1 MKIRQNDQNS
11 QGSDNMRKHA
21 RLITAALIAVQTVF
35 LCGASA
41 ETDCYILREYNGRIA
56 LFRESSPLPIT
67 VYETSPSALYP
78 SDAELLAE
86 GIRVKTD
93 SEIARLIEDL
103 ELE

>member
-1 MKIRQNDQNS
+1 
-11 QGSDNMRKHA
+11 MRKHT
-21 RLITAALIAVQTVF
+21 RLVFAVLIAVQTAL

-41 ETDCYILREYNGRIA
+41 ENNCYVLREYNGRIA
-56 LFRESSPLPIT
+56 LFRESEASPIA
-67 VYETSPSALYP
+67 VYETSPSELYP
-78 SDAELLAE
+78 SDAALLAE